1 MKKIHYLLL
10 SVLVAAAFLGWGLS
24 ARFSA
29 VTTLRYSFDA
39 GITSAPSF
47 SLTLPLPDYRDYQE
61 RPRPV
66 YDGNLSWNEMA
77 EKYLTDSV
85 AIASDPDDDAFIRS
99 LARQFEETAAAENLD
114 TKGTVEL
121 VLKFAQ
127 GVTYTTDNVSTSS
140 DEYPR
145 YPLETLFEQAGDC
158 EDTSLL
164 AAAVLTEM
172 GYDTA
177 FLLFEKFDHMG
188 LGIYFPE
195 EWGVKMYGNSWVH
208 GDGDDVIEDGERRY
222 WYLDTS
228 GDRSIGWAPPEY
240 GGTPAYV
247 YPLR

>member
-1 MKKIHYLLL
+1 MKRTHYILLAT
-10 SVLVAAAFLGWGLS
+10 LVVAILLGWGLS
-24 ARFSA
+24 ARFSS
-29 VTTLRYSFDA
+29 VTTLRYSFE
-39 GITSAPSF
+39 TENPSVLSL
-47 SLTLPLPDYRDYQE
+47 SLTLPLPDYRDYRE
-61 RPRPV
+61 KPRPV
-66 YDGNLSWNEMA
+66 YDGNLTWNEMA
-77 EKYLTDSV
+77 GKYLTDSV
-85 AIASDPDDDAFIRS
+85 VIASDPGDDAFIRS
-99 LARQFEETAAAENLD
+99 LARQFEEKAAAENLD
-114 TKGTVEL
+114 AKETVEL

-127 GVTYTTDNVSTSS
+127 GMTYTTDNVSTSS

-188 LGIYFPE
+188 LGVYFPE
-195 EWGVKMYGNSWVH
+195 EWGVKMYGNSWVY
-208 GDGDDVIEDGERRY
+208 GDKDGVIEDDERRY

-228 GDRSIGWAPPEY
+228 GKRSIGWAPPEY